1 MVIEQLG
8 AGFDVPVILLCTR
21 LVSLLA
27 GTPSPQ
33 GSQRGSPVLFSKSSP
48 AIYIYIEIIYTVYI
62 YIHFYFNMIVYSHH
76 ISTPKENNKST
87 LHGFHVSTSWIHSML
102 KKIYGCRMLRH
113 PESAPGRM
121 ALMLLLV
128 LRWGR
133 SLSDPIMVS
142 FFVGVSW

>member
-1 MVIEQLG
+1 MYPF
-8 AGFDVPVILLCTR
+8 GFLTCWHTEPARIAKGITCSFFQKL
-21 LVSLLA
+21 
-27 GTPSPQ
+27 
-33 GSQRGSPVLFSKSSP
+33 SSHL
-48 AIYIYIEIIYTVYI
+48 YIYRDNIYCIYI